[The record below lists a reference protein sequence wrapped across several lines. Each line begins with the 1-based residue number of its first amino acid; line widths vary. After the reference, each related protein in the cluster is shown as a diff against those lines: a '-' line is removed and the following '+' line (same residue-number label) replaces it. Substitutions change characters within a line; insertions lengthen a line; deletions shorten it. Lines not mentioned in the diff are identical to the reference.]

1 VRRWRPLGVG
11 ERVLVRR
18 PDDTGLAVVAAAI
31 TDPAVLARGSSTPAN
46 ETREVIR
53 VTSGTTI
60 PVGIYWKPGV
70 WDLARSAYV
79 ADLDTNADSPGSF
92 VGWLAQALELH
103 ARRSPQQRAELAAAG
118 EKHPALVSVTR
129 KSFNKKL
136 DLPASTIEALEVALA
151 ADRQELGRMLARS
164 AFAQEAVIAAAE
176 EARRRLGRDLP
187 PPPQKLSNR
196 PPRRRPA
203 R

>member
-1 VRRWRPLGVG
+1 M
-11 ERVLVRR
+11 
-18 PDDTGLAVVAAAI
+18 
-31 TDPAVLARGSSTPAN
+31 
-46 ETREVIR
+46 
-53 VTSGTTI
+53 TSQTTI

-70 WDLARSAYV
+70 WDLARSAYI
-79 ADLDTNADSPGSF
+79 ADLDTDADSPGSF

-103 ARRSPQQRAELAAAG
+103 ARRSPQRRSELAAAG

-129 KSFNKKL
+129 KSFNKKH
-136 DLPASTIEALEVALA
+136 DLPASTIEAVEDALV

-176 EARRRLGRDLP
+176 EARWRLGRDLP

-196 PPRRRPA
+196 PPRRRRA

>member
-1 VRRWRPLGVG
+1 M
-11 ERVLVRR
+11 
-18 PDDTGLAVVAAAI
+18 
-31 TDPAVLARGSSTPAN
+31 
-46 ETREVIR
+46 
-53 VTSGTTI
+53 TSQTTI
-60 PVGIYWKPGV
+60 PVGIYWRPGV
-70 WDLARSAYV
+70 WDLARSANI
-79 ADLDTNADSPGSF
+79 AELDDDADSPARF

-129 KSFNKKL
+129 KSFNKKH
-136 DLPASTIEALEVALA
+136 DLTASTIEAVEDALV

-164 AFAQEAVIAAAE
+164 VFAQEAVVVAAE
-176 EARRRLGRDLP
+176 AARQRLGRDLP

-196 PPRRRPA
+196 PPRRRPD

>member
-1 VRRWRPLGVG
+1 M
-11 ERVLVRR
+11 
-18 PDDTGLAVVAAAI
+18 
-31 TDPAVLARGSSTPAN
+31 
-46 ETREVIR
+46 
-53 VTSGTTI
+53 TSQTTI

-79 ADLDTNADSPGSF
+79 ADLDSDPDSPGSF

-103 ARRSPQQRAELAAAG
+103 ARRSPEKRAELAAAG

-129 KSFNKKL
+129 RSVNTAHP
-136 DLPASTIEALEVALA
+136 LPASTMEEVDA
-151 ADRQELGRMLARS
+151 AIITDREELGRALGRS
-164 AFAQEAVIAAAE
+164 AFTQEAVIAAAGA
-176 EARRRLGRDLP
+176 ARDRLGRALP

>member
-1 VRRWRPLGVG
+1 M
-11 ERVLVRR
+11 
-18 PDDTGLAVVAAAI
+18 
-31 TDPAVLARGSSTPAN
+31 
-46 ETREVIR
+46 
-53 VTSGTTI
+53 TSQTTI
-60 PVGIYWKPGV
+60 PVGLYWKPGV

-79 ADLDTNADSPGSF
+79 ADLDTDPESPGSF

-118 EKHPALVSVTR
+118 ENHPALVSVTR
-129 KSFNKKL
+129 KGFNKKH
-136 DLPASTIEALEVALA
+136 DLLASTMATVEDALV
-151 ADRQELGRMLARS
+151 ADRLELGRMLARS

-176 EARRRLGRDLP
+176 DSRRRLGRELP

-203 R
+203 T